1 MVDIYI
7 YRYLWICCRRRKA
20 IIPRSLE
27 QWRAIQQ
34 KSIRISID
42 VRSIRGICRRCI
54 ARKLRLEPIDICFYE
69 CLRNPFTRI
78 ERCINSQ
85 EHWTTNISENSYKY
99 ILSILMPHRLVTTAT
114 VWHIIESE
122 YGREQRTYHLLP
134 SSKHSELEK
143 NGEYITTTLITHRS
157 SDLFVS
163 LRWDLLIISYYFF
176 WLAVDKTTIAIPII
190 FLSVLA
196 LIQHD
201 IERKIRQIDIW
212 RVSLCMCVCVRCTI
226 WPLAENTN
234 NKQQQSGMN
243 QPSKG
248 KSYSRLF
255 FFLFRK

>member
-1 MVDIYI
+1 M
-7 YRYLWICCRRRKA
+7 
-20 IIPRSLE
+20 
-27 QWRAIQQ
+27 
-34 KSIRISID
+34 
-42 VRSIRGICRRCI
+42 
-54 ARKLRLEPIDICFYE
+54 
-69 CLRNPFTRI
+69 
-78 ERCINSQ
+78 
-85 EHWTTNISENSYKY
+85 
-99 ILSILMPHRLVTTAT
+99 
-114 VWHIIESE
+114 
-122 YGREQRTYHLLP
+122 
-134 SSKHSELEK
+134 
-143 NGEYITTTLITHRS
+143 ITTTLITHRS

-201 IERKIRQIDIW
+201 IERKIRQIDIL
-212 RVSLCMCVCVRCTI
+212 RVSLCMCVCVRCAI

-255 FFLFRK
+255 FFSISEIKHFVIILCVFFSSIISLSQREHMLWQTETYFVCSEFFSSLNLIQAHYIYMWVRFLDKCQSCLLDREWKIGFAIIFHSRNAWFRSVPNDWSGNRRLIHTLLLIQ